1 MNLSFYTVTKHK
13 KHETIPFHTHSCHEM
28 VFYSNGCSGSTIID
42 NEKHIFKA
50 GDLAIISK
58 ETMHY
63 ENHTSDGEL
72 MFFGFEADTK
82 IKNELL
88 KNAWSLKPLF
98 DSIIKE
104 AKEQEFG
111 YEKIISLKISELLT
125 YIERINHN
133 NSPAIKD
140 LSFCKRYIDE
150 NYMYRISVEELA
162 KMSGYS
168 YDYFRRLFTESFN
181 ISPQKYLIE
190 TRITKAVSMLT
201 ESHTDCTAIAYM
213 CGFSDSGQMSKLI
226 KAKYNKTPSQI
237 RKSGIYL

>member
-1 MNLSFYTVTKHK
+1 MIKLSFYTVAKHFK
-13 KHETIPFHTHSCHEM
+13 NETIPFHSHSCHEM
-28 VFYSNGCSGSTIID
+28 VFYGNGCNGDTIID
-42 NEKHIFKA
+42 NTKYTFKA
-50 GDLAIISK
+50 GDLAIINS
-58 ETMHY
+58 ETIHN
-63 ENHTSDGEL
+63 EVHNSDCEL
-72 MFFGFEADTK
+72 MYFGFESDTH
-82 IKNELL
+82 IKNELI

-98 DSIIKE
+98 ESIIKE

-111 YEKIISLKISELLT
+111 YNTIISHKIYELLT
-125 YIERINHN
+125 YIERINHT

-150 NYMYRISVEELA
+150 NYMYRISIEELA

-168 YDYFRRLFTESFN
+168 YDYFRRLFTESFS

-190 TRITKAVSMLT
+190 TRIAHAVSLLKET
-201 ESHTDCTAIAYM
+201 DIDCTSIAYT

-237 RKSGIYL
+237 RKKQI